1 MREAEGHRPE
11 PSPAPSAEVQAA
23 EPASEV
29 AHTPKIEYKPRVQI
43 PREEAPQV
51 EAPRVEAPR
60 PVAPQ
65 VDPKELLA
73 SAGLQMVETTKAAAP
88 APAPEPERL
97 GRPRRERPAAASGQE
112 ELVQVET
119 RK

>member
-43 PREEAPQV
+43 PRE

>member
-1 MREAEGHRPE
+1 MTEAEGHRPE
-11 PSPAPSAEVQAA
+11 PSPAPSAEIQAA

-29 AHTPKIEYKPRVQI
+29 VHTPKIEYKPRVQI
-43 PREEAPQV
+43 PREETPQV
-51 EAPRVEAPR
+51 EAPRAAAPK
-60 PVAPQ
+60 

-73 SAGLQMVETTKAAAP
+73 SAGLQMVETTKAAVP

-97 GRPRRERPAAASGQE
+97 GRPRRERAAAASE
-112 ELVQVET
+112 EMVQVET